1 MFPRTYAIERFPA
14 VSLATDGKRSP
25 SEGAQSLPHAVPGRC
40 GQGGQSCY
48 AQPFDIIKHMTSTA
62 EHGPE
67 AIAGHASGNQT
78 RTAADFGDIRSEFAA
93 LASGCGVFDI
103 GPRAKVE
110 LTGRDRVRWLNGMV
124 SNNIRELAPG
134 GGVYAFLLNPQG
146 HILADLYAYNRGESL
161 LVDIDVS
168 QLQKVLEL
176 FRRYIIMDK
185 VELNTN
191 ASVSTMGV
199 AGPSAEEV
207 LRRAGIE
214 IPELEQLG
222 IADLNWAQTPLTI
235 IRGDNPILP
244 WFELW
249 SGPESRAIL
258 WESLVPAGGR
268 PVGTTAQELWRIASG
283 VPRYGQD
290 IRDRDLPQETGQK
303 RALNFTKGCYI
314 GQEIVERIHSR
325 GSVHRNFTG
334 FEIDGP
340 LPAPGTKV
348 QGEGK
353 DVGEITSSAAL
364 PVPDGERKVA
374 LGYIRRESAAPG
386 RELIAAQ
393 SRVRVAELPFK
404 NLAARN

>member
-1 MFPRTYAIERFPA
+1 
-14 VSLATDGKRSP
+14 
-25 SEGAQSLPHAVPGRC
+25 
-40 GQGGQSCY
+40 
-48 AQPFDIIKHMTSTA
+48 MTSTA

-67 AIAGHASGNQT
+67 AVAGPASGNQT
-78 RTAADFGDIRSEFAA
+78 RTAVDFGDIRREFAA
-93 LASGCGVFDI
+93 LVSGCGVFDI
-103 GPRAKVE
+103 STRAKVE

-134 GGVYAFLLNPQG
+134 SGVYAFLLNPQG

-161 LVDIDVS
+161 VVDIDRLQV
-168 QLQKVLEL
+168 QKVLEL

-185 VELNTN
+185 VELNSSE
-191 ASVSTMGV
+191 SVSIMGV

-214 IPELEQLG
+214 VPELKQLE
-222 IADLNWAQTPLTI
+222 IADLTWAQTPLTI
-235 IRGDNPILP
+235 LRGDNPISP
-244 WFELW
+244 CFELW
-249 SGPESRAIL
+249 FPGETGTL
-258 WESLVPAGGR
+258 WESLVHSGGR

-283 VPRYGQD
+283 IPRYGQD

-314 GQEIVERIHSR
+314 GQEIVERIRSR
-325 GSVHRNFTG
+325 GTVHRNFTG

-353 DVGEITSSAAL
+353 DLGEITSSAAL
-364 PVPDGERKVA
+364 PVADGERKVA
-374 LGYIRRESAAPG
+374 LGYIRREAGAPG

-393 SRVRVAELPFK
+393 SRVRVVELPFK
-404 NLAARN
+404 DLAARS